1 MRKTGKLTTEVD
13 LNGKRASVYLNGKL
27 ICDIYTYRETGMDY
41 VYLYA
46 TQNEMRVGI
55 SGEKDVRYMFTNTK
69 EIKPTK
75 L

>member
-1 MRKTGKLTTEVD
+1 MRETGKFTTKVD
-13 LNGKRASVYLNGKL
+13 LNGKRVSVYLSGKL

-46 TQNEMRVGI
+46 TQNEMRVGV
-55 SGEKDVRYMFTNTK
+55 SGEKEVRYTFTTAK
-69 EIKPTK
+69 KIKPTK